1 MLDSSGSCD
10 FFAQDARF
18 ASRQTHWRIYI
29 GGQIFL
35 ERFVWFDNEVRRQR
49 YPNAT
54 KMAEQFE
61 IATKTA
67 QQNIEYFRDRLV
79 APLAYDFFKKG
90 YHYTDPTF
98 QLPVS
103 RISEEELL
111 ALLISQK
118 LISDASAGSLGDE
131 LARVSKRLNSL
142 LAANLPG
149 RAHPEEAFS
158 FRWKNINPSDP
169 QVFKAV
175 TSALLQGRKLTFNY
189 HAPSVGEKS
198 RRTVEAH
205 HMVNYLGNWHLIAFC
220 HLRGNWR
227 DFLLG
232 RMTECQVENAE
243 FQIRDRGEWQPFLQN
258 TFGIYQN
265 RASFEVALRFT
276 PERARWVKEEVWHE
290 GQREDFELDG
300 SLVRSVPVS
309 HEAEIM
315 MEILKHGSQVE
326 VLEPGWLREKVA
338 VEVENAARNYCR
350 PTIDG

>member
-1 MLDSSGSCD
+1 MGD
-10 FFAQDARF
+10 
-18 ASRQTHWRIYI
+18 
-29 GGQIFL
+29 QIFL

-54 KMAEQFE
+54 RLAEQFE
-61 IATKTA
+61 IAVKTA
-67 QQNIEYFRDRLV
+67 QRNIEYFRDRLV

-98 QLPVS
+98 QLPVI

-111 ALLISQK
+111 ALLISRK
-118 LISDASAGSLGDE
+118 LITDASAGSLGDE
-131 LARVSKRLNSL
+131 LGRVSQRLNSL

-149 RAHPEEAFS
+149 RAHPEDAFS
-158 FRWKNINPSDP
+158 FRWKNISPTDP
-169 QVFKAV
+169 QTFKVV
-175 TSALLQGRKLTFNY
+175 TTALLQGRLLSFHY
-189 HAPSVGEKS
+189 HAPAAPEKV

-205 HMVNYLGNWHLIAFC
+205 HMVNYMGNWHLIAFC
-220 HLRGNWR
+220 HLRGDWR

-232 RMTECQVENAE
+232 RISDCLMESEE
-243 FQIRDRGEWQPFLQN
+243 FEIRGRDEWQPFLQN

-265 RASFEVALRFT
+265 RVNFSVVLRFT

-290 GQREDFELDG
+290 GQAEEFEAGG
-300 SLVRSVPVS
+300 SLVRSIPVS

-338 VEVENAARNYCR
+338 NEVKNAASNYYG
-350 PTIDG
+350 PTP